1 MKTFAGQNFDRSDL
15 ANLLSKNIEV
25 LRNIVSIENLEDTKS
40 FNSQQGSDKK
50 FSPEAVRKLEDKVS
64 RLKISFES
72 DSTILIELPK
82 RKPVEYKYSQ
92 LGFRSNETKTWKML
106 INILSSAPYTFEF
119 GTAYFYPDKNK
130 STNRQKIREYD
141 AKWKLLD
148 ELNKKLLAFFRNEF
162 AWEFPHGYKLYDY
175 ATLGNNGERR
185 FKFIV
190 QPSSSR
196 DHKVAFS
203 EIEKPFLSLDEN
215 ELIKK
220 IRQLNNDDDWQLNN
234 GEDLNELPDTLV
246 AAINI
251 GVENFRWDEK
261 KVLNIINH

>member
-1 MKTFAGQNFDRSDL
+1 MNSFSEANFDPSDL
-15 ANLLSKNIEV
+15 ASLLSKNIEV

-40 FNSQQGSDKK
+40 FNPQQGSDRK

-64 RLKISFES
+64 RLKISFEN

-190 QPSSSR
+190 QPSPSR
-196 DHKVAFS
+196 DHKVFFS
-203 EIEKPFLSLDEN
+203 EIEKPFLPLDEN

-220 IRQLNNDDDWQLNN
+220 IRQLNNDDDS
-234 GEDLNELPDTLV
+234 NELPDALV
-246 AAINI
+246 AAINV

-261 KVLNIINH
+261 KVLKIINH

>member
-1 MKTFAGQNFDRSDL
+1 MKTFAGSNFDRSDL

-25 LRNIVSIENLEDTKS
+25 LRNIVSIENLENTKS
-40 FNSQQGSDKK
+40 FNSQQGSDRK

-64 RLKISFES
+64 RLKISFEN
-72 DSTILIELPK
+72 DSAILIELPK

-92 LGFRSNETKTWKML
+92 LGFRSNETKTWKMF

-162 AWEFPHGYKLYDY
+162 AWEFPLGYKLYDY

-190 QPSSSR
+190 QPSPSR
-196 DHKVAFS
+196 DHKVSFF
-203 EIEKPFLSLDEN
+203 EIEKPFIPLDEN

-220 IRQLNNDDDWQLNN
+220 IRQLNNDDDSH
-234 GEDLNELPDTLV
+234 ELPEVLV
-246 AAINI
+246 AAINV

-261 KVLNIINH
+261 KVLKIINH

>member
-1 MKTFAGQNFDRSDL
+1 MNSFSEANFDPSDL
-15 ANLLSKNIEV
+15 ASLLSKNIEV
-25 LRNIVSIENLEDTKS
+25 LRNIVSIENLENTNS
-40 FNSQQGSDKK
+40 FNSQQGSNRK

-64 RLKISFES
+64 RLKISFEN

-92 LGFRSNETKTWKML
+92 LGFRSNETKTWKMF

-148 ELNKKLLAFFRNEF
+148 ELNKKLLAFFRNEC
-162 AWEFPHGYKLYDY
+162 AWEFPLGYKLYDY

-190 QPSSSR
+190 QPSASL

-203 EIEKPFLSLDEN
+203 EIEKPFLSLNEN
-215 ELIKK
+215 ELIIK
-220 IRQLNNDDDWQLNN
+220 IRQLNNDDD
-234 GEDLNELPDTLV
+234 LNELPDALV
-246 AAINI
+246 AAINV

-261 KVLNIINH
+261 KVLKIINH

>member
-1 MKTFAGQNFDRSDL
+1 MKTFAGPNFDRSDL

-40 FNSQQGSDKK
+40 FNSQQGSAIK
-50 FSPEAVRKLEDKVS
+50 FSPEAIRKLEDKVS
-64 RLKISFES
+64 RLKISFEN

-92 LGFRSNETKTWKML
+92 LGFRSNETKTWKL
-106 INILSSAPYTFEF
+106 FINILSSSPYTFEF
-119 GTAYFYPDKNK
+119 GTAYFYPDGNK
-130 STNRQKIREYD
+130 TNRQKIREYD

-148 ELNKKLLAFFRNEF
+148 ELNKKLLVFLRNEF

-190 QPSSSR
+190 QPSPSQN
-196 DHKVAFS
+196 HKVSFS

-215 ELIKK
+215 GLIKK
-220 IRQLNNDDDWQLNN
+220 IRQLNNDDDSH
-234 GEDLNELPDTLV
+234 ELPEVLV

-261 KVLNIINH
+261 KVLRIINH

>member
-1 MKTFAGQNFDRSDL
+1 MKTFAGPNFNPSDL

-25 LRNIVSIENLEDTKS
+25 LRNIVSIENLEDTNS
-40 FNSQQGSDKK
+40 FNSQQGSDIK

-64 RLKISFES
+64 RLKISFEN

-92 LGFRSNETKTWKML
+92 LGFRSNETKTWKMF
-106 INILSSAPYTFEF
+106 INILSSAPHTFKF

-162 AWEFPHGYKLYDY
+162 AWDFPLGYKLYDY

-190 QPSSSR
+190 QPSPSR

-203 EIEKPFLSLDEN
+203 EIEKPFLSLNEN
-215 ELIKK
+215 ELIIK
-220 IRQLNNDDDWQLNN
+220 IRQLNNDDD
-234 GEDLNELPDTLV
+234 LNELPDALV
-246 AAINI
+246 AAINV

-261 KVLNIINH
+261 KVLKIINH

>member
-1 MKTFAGQNFDRSDL
+1 MF
-15 ANLLSKNIEV
+15 
-25 LRNIVSIENLEDTKS
+25 
-40 FNSQQGSDKK
+40 
-50 FSPEAVRKLEDKVS
+50 
-64 RLKISFES
+64 
-72 DSTILIELPK
+72 
-82 RKPVEYKYSQ
+82 
-92 LGFRSNETKTWKML
+92 

-130 STNRQKIREYD
+130 STNRQKIKEYD

-190 QPSSSR
+190 QPSPSQ
-196 DHKVAFS
+196 DHKVCCS

-215 ELIKK
+215 GLIKK
-220 IRQLNNDDDWQLNN
+220 IRQLNNDDDSH
-234 GEDLNELPDTLV
+234 ELPDVLV
-246 AAINI
+246 AAINV
-251 GVENFRWDEK
+251 GVENFRWDDK
-261 KVLNIINH
+261 KVLNIINL

>member
-1 MKTFAGQNFDRSDL
+1 MKTFAGPNFDRSDL

-40 FNSQQGSDKK
+40 FNSQQGSDIK
-50 FSPEAVRKLEDKVS
+50 FSPEAIRKLEDKVS

-92 LGFRSNETKTWKML
+92 LGFRSNETKTWKMF

-148 ELNKKLLAFFRNEF
+148 ELNKKLLAFLRNEF
-162 AWEFPHGYKLYDY
+162 AWEFPLGYKLYDY

-190 QPSSSR
+190 QPSPSR

-203 EIEKPFLSLDEN
+203 EIEKPFLSLNEN
-215 ELIKK
+215 ELIIK
-220 IRQLNNDDDWQLNN
+220 IRQLNNDDS
-234 GEDLNELPDTLV
+234 NELPDALV
-246 AAINI
+246 AAINV

-261 KVLNIINH
+261 KVLKIIKH

>member
-1 MKTFAGQNFDRSDL
+1 MKTFAGSNFNRNDL

-40 FNSQQGSDKK
+40 FNSQQGSDRK
-50 FSPEAVRKLEDKVS
+50 FSPEAVRILEDKVS
-64 RLKISFES
+64 RLKISFEN

-162 AWEFPHGYKLYDY
+162 AWEFPLGYKLYDY
-175 ATLGNNGERR
+175 ATRGNNGERR

-190 QPSSSR
+190 QPSPSR

-203 EIEKPFLSLDEN
+203 EIEKPFLSLNEN
-215 ELIKK
+215 ELIIK
-220 IRQLNNDDDWQLNN
+220 IRQLNNDDS
-234 GEDLNELPDTLV
+234 NELPDALV
-246 AAINI
+246 AAINV

-261 KVLNIINH
+261 KVLKIIKH

>member
-1 MKTFAGQNFDRSDL
+1 MKSFPGPNFDPSDL

-25 LRNIVSIENLEDTKS
+25 LSNIVSIENLEDTKS
-40 FNSQQGSDKK
+40 FKSQQGSDTK

-64 RLKISFES
+64 RLKISFEN

-92 LGFRSNETKTWKML
+92 LGFRSSETKTWKMF

-130 STNRQKIREYD
+130 STNRQKIRGYD

-162 AWEFPHGYKLYDY
+162 AWEFPHGYKLYEY

-190 QPSSSR
+190 QPSPSQ
-196 DHKVAFS
+196 DHKVCFS

-215 ELIKK
+215 GLIKK
-220 IRQLNNDDDWQLNN
+220 IRQLNNDDDSH
-234 GEDLNELPDTLV
+234 ELPDVLV
-246 AAINI
+246 AAINV
-251 GVENFRWDEK
+251 GVENFGWDEK
-261 KVLNIINH
+261 KVLKIIDH

>member
-1 MKTFAGQNFDRSDL
+1 MKTFAGPKFDPSDL

-40 FNSQQGSDKK
+40 FNSQHGSDIK
-50 FSPEAVRKLEDKVS
+50 FSPEAIGQLEDKVS
-64 RLKISFES
+64 RLKISFEN

-82 RKPVEYKYSQ
+82 RKPVEYNYSE
-92 LGFRSNETKTWKML
+92 LGFRSNETKTWKMF
-106 INILSSAPYTFEF
+106 INILSSAPHTFEF

-130 STNRQKIREYD
+130 STNRQKNREYD

-148 ELNKKLLAFFRNEF
+148 ELNKKLLTFFRNEF

-190 QPSSSR
+190 QPSPSR
-196 DHKVAFS
+196 DHKVSFS

-215 ELIKK
+215 ELIIK

-234 GEDLNELPDTLV
+234 DNDLNELPDALV
-246 AAINI
+246 AAINV
-251 GVENFRWDEK
+251 GVDNFRWDEK
-261 KVLNIINH
+261 KILKIINH

>member
-1 MKTFAGQNFDRSDL
+1 MNSFSEANFDPSDL
-15 ANLLSKNIEV
+15 ASLLSKNIEV

-40 FNSQQGSDKK
+40 FNPQQGSDRK

-64 RLKISFES
+64 RLKISFEN

-92 LGFRSNETKTWKML
+92 LGFRSNETKTWKLL
-106 INILSSAPYTFEF
+106 ISILSFAPYTFEF

-190 QPSSSR
+190 QPSPSQ
-196 DHKVAFS
+196 DHKVSFS

-220 IRQLNNDDDWQLNN
+220 IRQLNNDDDSH
-234 GEDLNELPDTLV
+234 ELPDVLV
-246 AAINI
+246 AAINV

-261 KVLNIINH
+261 KVLKIINH

>member
-1 MKTFAGQNFDRSDL
+1 MKTFAGPKFDPSDL

-40 FNSQQGSDKK
+40 FNSQQGSDIK

-64 RLKISFES
+64 RLKISFEN

-190 QPSSSR
+190 QPSTSQ
-196 DHKVAFS
+196 DHKVSFS

-215 ELIKK
+215 ELIKQ
-220 IRQLNNDDDWQLNN
+220 IRQLNNDDDSH
-234 GEDLNELPDTLV
+234 ELPEVLV
-246 AAINI
+246 AAINV

>member
-1 MKTFAGQNFDRSDL
+1 MMKAFSDPNFDRSDL
-15 ANLLSKNIEV
+15 VNLISKNIEV
-25 LRNIVSIENLEDTKS
+25 LRNIVSIENLQDTNS
-40 FNSQQGSDKK
+40 FNSQQGSDRK
-50 FSPEAVRKLEDKVS
+50 FSPETVRKLEDKVS
-64 RLKISFES
+64 RLKISFEN

-92 LGFRSNETKTWKML
+92 LGFRSSETKTWKMF

-130 STNRQKIREYD
+130 STNRQKIRAYD

-162 AWEFPHGYKLYDY
+162 AWEFPRGYKLYNY

-190 QPSSSR
+190 QPSPSR
-196 DHKVAFS
+196 DHKVSFS

-215 ELIKK
+215 ELISK
-220 IRQLNNDDDWQLNN
+220 IRQLNNDGDS
-234 GEDLNELPDTLV
+234 NELPDVLV
-246 AAINI
+246 AAINV
-251 GVENFRWDEK
+251 GVENFGWDEK
-261 KVLNIINH
+261 KVLKIINH

>member
-1 MKTFAGQNFDRSDL
+1 MTTFAGPNFDPSDL
-15 ANLLSKNIEV
+15 AYLLSKYFEV

-40 FNSQQGSDKK
+40 FNSQQGSDIK

-64 RLKISFES
+64 RLKISFEN

-92 LGFRSNETKTWKML
+92 LGFRSNETKTWKMF

-141 AKWKLLD
+141 AKWKILD

-162 AWEFPHGYKLYDY
+162 AWEFPLGYKLYDY

-190 QPSSSR
+190 QPSPSR

-203 EIEKPFLSLDEN
+203 EIEKPFLSLNEN
-215 ELIKK
+215 ELIIK
-220 IRQLNNDDDWQLNN
+220 IRQLNNDDD
-234 GEDLNELPDTLV
+234 LNELPDALV
-246 AAINI
+246 AAINV

-261 KVLNIINH
+261 KVLKIINH

>member
-1 MKTFAGQNFDRSDL
+1 MKAFSDPNFDRSDL

-40 FNSQQGSDKK
+40 FNSQQGSERK
-50 FSPEAVRKLEDKVS
+50 FSPEAVRKLEEKIAQ
-64 RLKISFES
+64 LKISFEN

-82 RKPVEYKYSQ
+82 RKPVEYNYSQ
-92 LGFRSNETKTWKML
+92 LGFRSNETKTWKMF

-119 GTAYFYPDKNK
+119 GTAYFYPDGKK
-130 STNRQKIREYD
+130 TNRHKIRAYD

-148 ELNKKLLAFFRNEF
+148 ELNKKLLAFFKNEF
-162 AWEFPHGYKLYDY
+162 AWEFPHGYKFYDY
-175 ATLGNNGERR
+175 ATLGTNGERC

-190 QPSSSR
+190 QPSLSR
-196 DHKVAFS
+196 DHKVSFS

-215 ELIKK
+215 ELIIK
-220 IRQLNNDDDWQLNN
+220 IRQLNIDDS
-234 GEDLNELPDTLV
+234 NELPEVLV

-251 GVENFRWDEK
+251 GVENFGWDNK
-261 KVLNIINH
+261 KVLEIINH

>member
-1 MKTFAGQNFDRSDL
+1 MKTFAGPNFDRSDL

-40 FNSQQGSDKK
+40 FNSQQSSDIK

-64 RLKISFES
+64 RLKISFEN

-92 LGFRSNETKTWKML
+92 LGFRSNETKTWKMF

-162 AWEFPHGYKLYDY
+162 AWQFPLGYKLYDY

-185 FKFIV
+185 FKFNV
-190 QPSSSR
+190 QPSPSR
-196 DHKVAFS
+196 DHKLAFS
-203 EIEKPFLSLDEN
+203 AIEKPFLSLDEN
-215 ELIKK
+215 ELIIK
-220 IRQLNNDDDWQLNN
+220 IRQLNNDDDSH
-234 GEDLNELPDTLV
+234 ELPDILV
-246 AAINI
+246 AAINV

-261 KVLNIINH
+261 KVLKIINH

>member
-1 MKTFAGQNFDRSDL
+1 MTTFAGPNFDPSDL

-40 FNSQQGSDKK
+40 FKSQQGSDIK

-64 RLKISFES
+64 RLKISFEN

-92 LGFRSNETKTWKML
+92 LGFRSNETKTWKMF

-190 QPSSSR
+190 QPSPSR
-196 DHKVAFS
+196 DHKVSFS
-203 EIEKPFLSLDEN
+203 KIEKPFLSLDEN
-215 ELIKK
+215 GLIKK
-220 IRQLNNDDDWQLNN
+220 IRQLNNDDDSH
-234 GEDLNELPDTLV
+234 ELPEVLV
-246 AAINI
+246 AAINV

-261 KVLNIINH
+261 KVLKIINH

>member
-1 MKTFAGQNFDRSDL
+1 MKAFSDPNFDHNDL
-15 ANLLSKNIEV
+15 ANLLSKNIEA
-25 LRNIVSIENLEDTKS
+25 LRNIISIENLEDTKY
-40 FNSQQGSDKK
+40 FNSQQGSDRK
-50 FSPEAVRKLEDKVS
+50 FSSEAIRKLEDKVS
-64 RLKISFES
+64 RLKISFEN

-82 RKPVEYKYSQ
+82 RKPVEYKYSE
-92 LGFRSNETKTWKML
+92 LGFRSNETKTWKMF

-175 ATLGNNGERR
+175 ATLGKNGERR

-190 QPSSSR
+190 QPSPSL
-196 DHKVAFS
+196 DHKVSFS

-215 ELIKK
+215 ELIIK
-220 IRQLNNDDDWQLNN
+220 IRQLNIDDS
-234 GEDLNELPDTLV
+234 NELPEVLV
-246 AAINI
+246 AAINV
-251 GVENFRWDEK
+251 GVENFEWDEK
-261 KVLNIINH
+261 KVLKIIKH

>member
-1 MKTFAGQNFDRSDL
+1 MKTFAGSNFNRNDL

-40 FNSQQGSDKK
+40 FNSQQGSDIK

-190 QPSSSR
+190 QPSPSR

-203 EIEKPFLSLDEN
+203 EIEKPFLSLNEN
-215 ELIKK
+215 ELIIK
-220 IRQLNNDDDWQLNN
+220 IRQLNNDDS
-234 GEDLNELPDTLV
+234 NELPDALV
-246 AAINI
+246 AAINV